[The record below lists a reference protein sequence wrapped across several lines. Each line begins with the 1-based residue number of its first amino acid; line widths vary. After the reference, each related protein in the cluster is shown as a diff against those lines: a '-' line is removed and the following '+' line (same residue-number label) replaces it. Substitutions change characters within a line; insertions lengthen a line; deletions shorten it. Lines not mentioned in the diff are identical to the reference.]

1 MVLDGDMQTDY
12 VYNADELTVKQ
23 EKDVSYMKECV
34 KKAYGVDVQAYVDGG
49 NGGKREDQEID
60 AYKEYL
66 KYYTDSVFYLPNKSI
81 PEKILLESQY
91 VKRQYPSIVN
101 ENVDITNDNAKKIF
115 ATISEADY
123 GNEEHINDLIQKLA
137 YKWSMEDSLNK
148 KRVEEIVNE
157 IYKK

>member
-1 MVLDGDMQTDY
+1 MHIKSTLNIIRIVCFICQINLYQ
-12 VYNADELTVKQ
+12 
-23 EKDVSYMKECV
+23 
-34 KKAYGVDVQAYVDGG
+34 KKFYGV
-49 NGGKREDQEID
+49 
-60 AYKEYL
+60 
-66 KYYTDSVFYLPNKSI
+66 F
-81 PEKILLESQY
+81 QY

-148 KRVEEIVNE
+148 KEW
-157 IYKK
+157 KKL

>member
-1 MVLDGDMQTDY
+1 M
-12 VYNADELTVKQ
+12 
-23 EKDVSYMKECV
+23 
-34 KKAYGVDVQAYVDGG
+34 
-49 NGGKREDQEID
+49 
-60 AYKEYL
+60 
-66 KYYTDSVFYLPNKSI
+66 DSVFYLPNKSI

-101 ENVDITNDNAKKIF
+101 ENVDITNDNAKKVF

-137 YKWSMEDSLNK
+137 YKWSMEDSSNK